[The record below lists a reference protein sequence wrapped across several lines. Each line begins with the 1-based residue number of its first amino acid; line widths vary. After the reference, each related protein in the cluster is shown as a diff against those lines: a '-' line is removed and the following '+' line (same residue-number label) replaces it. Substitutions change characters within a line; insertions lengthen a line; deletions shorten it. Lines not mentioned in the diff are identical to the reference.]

1 MMEGDIFRIVTMRC
15 SDYCPDYLFVLA
27 AAALKNCS
35 RLEWI
40 GMMQCNKL
48 KRYFLIDPSC
58 CTFST
63 SNFWWYL
70 AWPGLAWYWYLP
82 VLVQYQTSTSTR
94 YRYILTCTDTSQYQ
108 YVVPVRGTVVV
119 TKYRYQK
126 STYISYHSRYTQYS
140 TSLFRLPGLANF
152 SA

>member
-70 AWPGLAWYWYLP
+70 AWPGLAWYWLHAAFNTGIKLSLSTHHVHEVQKLMSMLSKTMP
-82 VLVQYQTSTSTR
+82 NISKSFSFRNIINLSCHRLNIVSHVLT
-94 YRYILTCTDTSQYQ
+94 
-108 YVVPVRGTVVV
+108 
-119 TKYRYQK
+119 
-126 STYISYHSRYTQYS
+126 TYDMS
-140 TSLFRLPGLANF
+140 
-152 SA
+152 

>member
-1 MMEGDIFRIVTMRC
+1 MTCELDWIDMMEGDIFRIVTMRC

-70 AWPGLAWYWYLP
+70 AWPGL
-82 VLVQYQTSTSTR
+82 VLVPTSTGTIPDQYQYPVPVHFNMYRYQPVPVRSTSTR
-94 YRYILTCTDTSQYQ
+94 YCGCNQVSIPKVYIHI
-108 YVVPVRGTVVV
+108 
-119 TKYRYQK
+119 
-126 STYISYHSRYTQYS
+126 IS
-140 TSLFRLPGLANF
+140 
-152 SA
+152 

>member
-1 MMEGDIFRIVTMRC
+1 MTCELDWIDMMEGDIFRIVTMRC

-70 AWPGLAWYWYLP
+70 AWPGL
-82 VLVQYQTSTSTR
+82 VLVPTSTGTIPDQYQYPVPVHFNMYRYQPVPVRSTSTR
-94 YRYILTCTDTSQYQ
+94 YCGVVDQVSIPKVYIHI
-108 YVVPVRGTVVV
+108 
-119 TKYRYQK
+119 
-126 STYISYHSRYTQYS
+126 IS
-140 TSLFRLPGLANF
+140 
-152 SA
+152 